1 MSHALEDCGSIHGAR
16 GGAGMG
22 HKIEDRS
29 SIEGLRGGSRMSHKL
44 KVGQTVVQAFRGG
57 DPSVTFQ
64 IVRLEPACPGGE
76 PQYLIRCPLK
86 GHRRVVR
93 ETEIAPAF
101 L

>member
-1 MSHALEDCGSIHGAR
+1 MGHKPEDCSPADGPR
-16 GGAGMG
+16 GGAG
-22 HKIEDRS
+22 
-29 SIEGLRGGSRMSHKL
+29 MSHKL
-44 KVGQTVVQAFRGG
+44 KVGQAIVQAFRGG
-57 DPSVTFQ
+57 DQSVTFQ
-64 IVRLEPACPGGE
+64 IVRLEPACPRGE